1 LLYQTGRKS
10 LFRSMKCGHIKPI
23 VRPGAVT
30 LPAFDPPLGG
40 VPGIVLLVFSLEMVR
55 LLG

>member
-1 LLYQTGRKS
+1 MLYQTGRKS